1 MSNSQQSGAGL
12 PHFQSTV
19 AFQRG
24 HGLGGVLGRLF
35 RSVIPLLRKPVVGK
49 TLRRIGRAT
58 LRTGLN
64 AAGESL
70 AKGVPLKQ
78 SLRTSAKAQ
87 GQRLIDLA
95 KRDLD
100 PKKKELKRKPK
111 KTIATAAVKR
121 RKTQHHR
128 SLDIF
133 DF

>member
-1 MSNSQQSGAGL
+1 MSNQSGTGL

-49 TLRRIGRAT
+49 TLKRIGRAA

-70 AKGVPLKQ
+70 TKGVPLKQ
-78 SLRTSAKAQ
+78 SLKTSARAQ
-87 GQRLIDLA
+87 SQRLIELA
-95 KRDLD
+95 KQDLQ
-100 PKKKELKRKPK
+100 KKKPQPKRQPK
-111 KTIATAAVKR
+111 KTTTVRK
-121 RKTQHHR
+121 RKTHR
-128 SLDIF
+128 PLDIF
-133 DF
+133 DYQ